1 MLLLMLWCGCVA
13 RGWRGRCLWQWPA
26 EGLASLGAAGAAQGC
41 AVWCAACCAFFQ
53 KPCACLPWPQPI
65 QASPWRSPTPH
76 ITPSLPS
83 QPSPGANPNIAKA
96 NGLSPIHV
104 AAYEGQVGALRALL
118 AAGASAKTSLTS
130 NRSTPLHLAARA
142 GQLDCMRELLG
153 VGVPPNAI
161 SEDGVSAL
169 HVAAIN
175 GDADAIELLL
185 ARGAKVGAAMVWVV
199 HFVFQ
204 PAPQLAVGL
213 FSSVRGPAR
222 TVAPAARATAVTGWC
237 GMRTCTLHA
246 HPTIA
251 LPLSQELLYDIES
264 CVLSTLA
271 AGAAPAG
278 QCGGRAQGHAPAR
291 GRAGGACRGGAG
303 PAGPQGR
310 PQGGLMFCVIG
321 RCWGQLIHSFQT
333 PRWVCLCVIWGA
345 ACRLNS
351 HS

>member
-1 MLLLMLWCGCVA
+1 MLWCGCVA
-13 RGWRGRCLWQWPA
+13 RGWRGRCLWQRPA

-185 ARGAKVGAAMVWVV
+185 ARGAKVGAAMVWVL
-199 HFVFQ
+199 HFVFR

-213 FSSVRGPAR
+213 FSSARGPAQ
-222 TVAPAARATAVTGWC
+222 TVAPAAKATAVTGWC

-251 LPLSQELLYDIES
+251 LPLSQESLRIRYRKL
-264 CVLSTLA
+264 
-271 AGAAPAG
+271 
-278 QCGGRAQGHAPAR
+278 RAQHASCRRCPRRSMWRARTRPRPCTWPRRRGMPRRCRSCWPAR
-291 GRAGGACRGGAG
+291 QTPRWVY
-303 PAGPQGR
+303 
-310 PQGGLMFCVIG
+310 LCVVWG
-321 RCWGQLIHSFQT
+321 CWGQLIHSLQT
-333 PRWVCLCVIWGA
+333 PRWVCLCAIWGA
-345 ACRLNS
+345 GAS
-351 HS
+351 